1 LALDQLR
8 RVQLVRQ
15 PRMSPV
21 ARAQPAF
28 TVTVRGAI
36 CHWTL
41 CQFLGGLSI
50 IGVSMPCPEY
60 LRLEQRYEAALRNW
74 VQSMASSLTVQAR
87 QKALD
92 DRKAAKILVCVH
104 EESCS
109 ICRRKLA
116 G

>member
-1 LALDQLR
+1 MSLDPLPVLGVLA
-8 RVQLVRQ
+8 
-15 PRMSPV
+15 
-21 ARAQPAF
+21 
-28 TVTVRGAI
+28 
-36 CHWTL
+36 
-41 CQFLGGLSI
+41 
-50 IGVSMPCPEY
+50 SMPCPEY

-92 DRKAAKILVCVH
+92 DRKAAKNLVWVH